1 MSKVIA
7 PIDIFK
13 EWFEEAKKKE
23 ESYPEA
29 IALATVSSLGMPDVR
44 MVLMKSFDERGF
56 VFFTNY
62 QGKKAQDIE
71 FCSQATICFYWKSL
85 QRQIRISG
93 TLAKTSGQESD
104 DYFQTRP
111 RLSQIGAWASKQS
124 EVMSSEYELE
134 KRVVEFTLKFHV
146 GPVPRPPQ
154 WGGYRLSPQRFEFWE
169 ERPSRIHRRREFL
182 LKDSEW
188 TSSFI
193 FP

>member
-23 ESYPEA
+23 ECYPEA

-134 KRVVEFTLKFHV
+134 KRFFRHA
-146 GPVPRPPQ
+146 
-154 WGGYRLSPQRFEFWE
+154 
-169 ERPSRIHRRREFL
+169 
-182 LKDSEW
+182 
-188 TSSFI
+188 
-193 FP
+193 